1 MPKLKYL
8 EGIGLLVGMIFGA
21 GVFALPFSIA
31 QAGIFWGLVHFG
43 IAFSLIVF
51 LHLLYS
57 EVAYS
62 TEGRHR
68 LTGYT
73 RIYLGKKA
81 ERLMFLA
88 TIFSYYGTLLVY
100 GILAGIFLSNIF
112 PKVAPEIFSLLFFL
126 AGAFL
131 ILLRLSKIGLLNFF
145 LTLPLFGFVLY
156 LFFVAWPVIKPANFQ
171 LFNNNNFWFLPFGVW
186 LFSLTGFSIIPE
198 VRDLFS
204 RNSLKNF
211 KKVVLFSIL
220 ITALFYFIF
229 VFSII
234 GAAGEKI
241 SQDALSGLI
250 PILGFKAVL
259 AGSLLGLLAVFTSLL
274 ALAQDF
280 KDIFRYDYKL
290 PFWLSWI
297 LVVGPPIILFFSG
310 FRNFISLIN
319 VIGIFGFGLSAIF
332 IIFMFRKQRTKK

>member
-1 MPKLKYL
+1 
-8 EGIGLLVGMIFGA
+8 
-21 GVFALPFSIA
+21 
-31 QAGIFWGLVHFG
+31 
-43 IAFSLIVF
+43 
-51 LHLLYS
+51 
-57 EVAYS
+57 
-62 TEGRHR
+62 
-68 LTGYT
+68 
-73 RIYLGKKA
+73 
-81 ERLMFLA
+81 
-88 TIFSYYGTLLVY
+88 
-100 GILAGIFLSNIF
+100 
-112 PKVAPEIFSLLFFL
+112 L

-234 GAAGEKI
+234 GAAGEKT

>member
-1 MPKLKYL
+1 M
-8 EGIGLLVGMIFGA
+8 GMIFGA

-73 RIYLGKKA
+73 RIY
-81 ERLMFLA
+81 
-88 TIFSYYGTLLVY
+88 
-100 GILAGIFLSNIF
+100 
-112 PKVAPEIFSLLFFL
+112 FSLLFFL

-234 GAAGEKI
+234 GAAGEKT